1 MTFRSLASAYEGT
14 PNRVK
19 ELSNRAKICYAISAA
34 IRRSHRLARFIR
46 LFSGMTS
53 AIIDSC
59 VVKKEHRK
67 RQIVVFQ
74 NTGVFEVSS
83 AAQAAA
89 RV

>member
-1 MTFRSLASAYEGT
+1 
-14 PNRVK
+14 
-19 ELSNRAKICYAISAA
+19 
-34 IRRSHRLARFIR
+34 
-46 LFSGMTS
+46 MTS